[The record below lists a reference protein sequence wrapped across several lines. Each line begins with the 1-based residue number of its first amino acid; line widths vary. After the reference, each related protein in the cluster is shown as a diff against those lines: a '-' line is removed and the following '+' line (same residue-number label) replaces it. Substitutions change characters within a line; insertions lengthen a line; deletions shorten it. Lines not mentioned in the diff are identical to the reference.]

1 MAACAVALVAALAIG
16 GASAQAMES
25 QKLGKHLC
33 KTRGGGKFVKVP
45 GAHGTRIDQRLL
57 KDVRWMMDKFD
68 LRLGDG
74 YAPTGHA
81 AGGEHPIGLALD
93 IFAGNGRNSGWNKVD
108 KLAKLAEPRQ
118 NQPKLPW
125 RWVGYDGDSG
135 HGRGNHLHLS
145 WGHNDR
151 TKPKKPAK
159 WVLTRT
165 CPGPGGGM
173 AAVAAMTAAAGSAR
187 ARLSSTASRRRIPS
201 RTSTPSPSG
210 LTSPLVP
217 QQSSVCAASVSTTS
231 NALPGMS
238 FRSESASSSQRL
250 SDAPVM

>member
-1 MAACAVALVAALAIG
+1 MAACAVALIAALLMG
-16 GASAQAMES
+16 GASAQAMQS

-45 GAHGTRIDQRLL
+45 GAHGTRIDRRLL

-68 LRLGDG
+68 LRLGDC

-81 AGGEHPIGLALD
+81 AAGEHPIGLALD

-125 RWVGYDGDSG
+125 RWVGYNGDSG

-151 TKPKKPAK
+151 TKPKEPAK

-165 CPGPGGGM
+165 CPGPAGNGGKDGGGDDD
-173 AAVAAMTAAAGSAR
+173 GGG
-187 ARLSSTASRRRIPS
+187 I
-201 RTSTPSPSG
+201 SP
-210 LTSPLVP
+210 
-217 QQSSVCAASVSTTS
+217 
-231 NALPGMS
+231 
-238 FRSESASSSQRL
+238 RSSQL
-250 SDAPVM
+250 NGLAPAYPEPHEHAEPIRPY